1 VTARSVKLMLLGI
14 ALLLFGMVFPST
26 INPVLIYY
34 FGLALDRGMLG
45 AMIVSIL
52 PVMGLVLVL
61 VGFFKREACL
71 PHLAPSRVVR
81 AAGAWRW
88 PFPARAS
95 AS

>member
-1 VTARSVKLMLLGI
+1 MIAPRLVHAPERSGRGWRRADVTARSVKLMLLGI

-61 VGFFKREACL
+61 VGFFKREA
-71 PHLAPSRVVR
+71 
-81 AAGAWRW
+81 
-88 PFPARAS
+88 
-95 AS
+95 